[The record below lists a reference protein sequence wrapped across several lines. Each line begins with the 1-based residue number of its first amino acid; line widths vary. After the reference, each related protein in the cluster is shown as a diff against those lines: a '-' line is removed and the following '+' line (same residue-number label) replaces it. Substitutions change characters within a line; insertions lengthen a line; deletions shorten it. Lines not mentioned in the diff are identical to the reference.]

1 MSTTPNGPAPRWK
14 SLPQPTR
21 IALTQGEW
29 RPGARVLVTYAPEHL
44 AREAERLTQELT
56 ALGHPAT
63 ARPGAAIPVG
73 EGAGDPDTPGASVI
87 ALRTGDPET
96 AAPAAPA
103 ASAEA
108 TEPAAS
114 AEATADEAF
123 AVTVHDRVEIVA
135 RSAAG
140 VFRATRQILHNLRA
154 QGGVPRGEVHS
165 RPAVAERGFHLDA
178 ARKFYPADWLTDL
191 VTELSY
197 IGVNTFQWH
206 FSENEGFR
214 IASDRHP
221 GIVSPDHL
229 TKDEVRALLAH
240 AADHHVRVVPSLD
253 MPGHLRHALAGH
265 PEWQLP
271 APGTDTRHAL
281 DITNPDAVRFA
292 HDLVDEYAELF
303 AGCRHWNLGAD
314 EFVAFERMADYP
326 VLAEAARERF
336 GPEANGFDLLTAF
349 ANDIAARLAGHGFT
363 ARVWNDGMFRGNVVH
378 LDPAV
383 QITWWT
389 NWDARMRPV
398 TAGLDA
404 GHGLVNFMDSLMYYV
419 LGEVNN
425 YPYPTSE
432 RLWDEEWHPGLFTR
446 LPGRVAQTWRPPYP
460 EQLLGASFSVWCD
473 VPGAQTPAEVA
484 EGIGRPLRGMAE
496 RSWNAGS
503 RLSHEEFLHLDAA
516 IG

>member
-1 MSTTPNGPAPRWK
+1 MSATTDGPAPLWK

-21 IALTQGEW
+21 IASTEGEW
-29 RPGARVLVTYAPEHL
+29 RPGDRVLVTYSAGHL
-44 AREAERLTQELT
+44 AREAERLAGELT

-63 ARPGAAIPVG
+63 ARTGRATGTGGGV
-73 EGAGDPDTPGASVI
+73 GDPDMHDASVI
-87 ALRTGDPET
+87 GLRTGEPET
-96 AAPAAPA
+96 GTPAGTGGHGASFA
-103 ASAEA
+103 AS
-108 TEPAAS
+108 
-114 AEATADEAF
+114 TAHEAF
-123 AVTVHDRVEIVA
+123 ALTVHDRVEIVA
-135 RSAAG
+135 ASAAG
-140 VFRATRQILHNLRA
+140 VFRATRQILQNLRS
-154 QGGVPRGEVHS
+154 QGCVPRGEVHS

-178 ARKFYPADWLTDL
+178 GRKFYPADWLTDL
-191 VTELSY
+191 VTSLSY
-197 IGVNTFQWH
+197 IGVNTLQWH
-206 FSENEGFR
+206 FSENLGFR

-221 GIVSPDHL
+221 EIVSTEHL

-253 MPGHLRHALAGH
+253 MPGHLLHALAAH

-281 DITNPDAVRFA
+281 DITNPEAVHFA
-292 HDLVDEYAELF
+292 RDLVDEYAELF

-314 EFVAFERMADYP
+314 EFVAFERMEEYP
-326 VLAEAARERF
+326 VLADAARERF
-336 GPEANGFDLLTAF
+336 GPDANGFDLLTAF
-349 ANDIAARLAGHGFT
+349 ANDIASCLTGHGFT
-363 ARVWNDGMFRGNVVH
+363 ARVWNDGMFRGNVVD

-398 TAGLDA
+398 SAGLDA

-432 RLWDEEWHPGLFTR
+432 RLWAEEWHPGLFTR
-446 LPGRVAQTWRPPYP
+446 LPGRVEQTWQPPYP

-473 VPGAQTPAEVA
+473 VPEAQTPAEVA
-484 EGIGRPLRGMAE
+484 EGVRRPVRAMAE